1 MATKKR
7 INGGKPRKAKTGRPK
22 DRPKDKPNTMAA
34 TKPRIQTTL
43 PWSQQ
48 QGEGMRPYAAFCAY
62 RNMGPERSLKKLA
75 ERGFIM
81 PGSDTRKRYEYK
93 SLRTFSSSLDWLQR
107 AMAWD
112 REQDKISQRVLQEEG
127 RKATRRTAKLAK
139 GFQLIS
145 WRIVRD
151 IYRRLEK
158 DAKFIDKFNSRELMG
173 ILTRLAKV
181 QVDLQKMQL
190 LIFGQP
196 TEITATAA
204 DAAPG
209 GLFASG
215 DDFSTIV
222 RSSPEATKMLLKLNV
237 LVSKLR
243 AERAADAVDSTKS
256 TKVK

>member
-7 INGGKPRKAKTGRPK
+7 INAGKPKAKTGRPK
-22 DRPKDKPNTMAA
+22 DKPNAVG

-62 RNMGPERSLKKLA
+62 RNMGPDRSLKKLA

-81 PGSDTRKRYEYK
+81 PGSDTRKYYTYQSIQNNLSCEY
-93 SLRTFSSSLDWLQR
+93 DWVQR

-112 REQDKISQRVLQEEG
+112 REQDKINQRVLQEEG
-127 RKATRRTAKLAK
+127 RKATRRAAKLAK

-151 IYRRLEK
+151 IYRRLDE
-158 DAKFIDKFNSRELMG
+158 DTKFIYQFNRKDLMDL
-173 ILTRLAKV
+173 LTRLAKV
-181 QVDLQKMQL
+181 QVDLQKMNL

-196 TEITATAA
+196 TEITATAG
-204 DAAPG
+204 DSAPG

-222 RSSPEATKMLLKLNV
+222 RSSPEATKLLLKLNV

>member
-1 MATKKR
+1 MATRKR
-7 INGGKPRKAKTGRPK
+7 INVGKPKAKTGRPK
-22 DRPKDKPNTMAA
+22 DKPNTTAA
-34 TKPRIQTTL
+34 IKPRIQTTL

-62 RNMGPERSLKKLA
+62 RDMGPERSLKKLA

-81 PGSDTRKRYEYK
+81 PGSDTRKYYTYQSIQNNLSCEY
-93 SLRTFSSSLDWLQR
+93 DWVQR

-112 REQDKISQRVLQEEG
+112 REQDKINQRVLQEEG

-158 DAKFIDKFNSRELMG
+158 DAKFIDQFSWKDLMDL
-173 ILTRLAKV
+173 LTRLAKV
-181 QVDLQKMQL
+181 QVDLQKMNL

-196 TEITATAA
+196 TEIIVTAG
-204 DAAPG
+204 DSAPG

-215 DDFSTIV
+215 DDFSMIV
-222 RSSPEATKMLLKLNV
+222 RGSPEATKLLLKLNV

-243 AERAADAVDSTKS
+243 AERAADAVDSTK
-256 TKVK
+256 VK